1 VSARDTRAHFG
12 GRLVASAAV
21 PVAQAAATPGDE
33 RPALEGHEG
42 HGRIAGGCD
51 GSRNYRAAQPL
62 AVLLMAFMAAKP

>member
-1 VSARDTRAHFG
+1 
-12 GRLVASAAV
+12 V